1 MGEDRRLI
9 MNNDALNPNFEWKKK
24 SFGKKE
30 RLSRRIDANQA
41 ELSDF
46 KKKNNIIDAVPLT
59 AQASADFNRHL
70 NKMRKKIKQ
79 AADDEEDE
87 DEDDFINVS
96 PLSLSFEE
104 FNESSLFE
112 SLNNQEKMLLAQKQ
126 TLQNMTLQ
134 KDASKLQA
142 LDTVNKL
149 AKKNGLNKLSQKA
162 LSETMQSSGWGKET
176 FRTTIEHYL
185 APDVRINRKL
195 DPQKI
200 EKLMVGLK
208 RLKKIGGFS
217 AVQGMKINDVISI
230 TDKKYND
237 SKVAQL
243 LLKKT
248 GRKAN
253 LATDKK
259 WEKKQTHPSKISFK
273 KLLQQRREQPLTK
286 A

>member
-1 MGEDRRLI
+1 MSD
-9 MNNDALNPNFEWKKK
+9 DALNPNFEWKKK

-41 ELSDF
+41 ELADF
-46 KKKNNIIDAVPLT
+46 KKKNKITGSVPLT

-79 AADDEEDE
+79 AADDNDDD
-87 DEDDFINVS
+87 DEDDFMDIS

-104 FNESSLFE
+104 FDESSLFQ
-112 SLNNQEKMLLAQKQ
+112 SLNNQEKALLAQKQ
-126 TLQNMTLQ
+126 ALRDMQLQ

-142 LDTVNKL
+142 LATVNKL
-149 AKKNGLNKLSQKA
+149 AKKTGLKKLSKTA
-162 LSETMQSSGWGKET
+162 VSETMQNSGWGKET
-176 FRTTIEHYL
+176 FRTTIEHYV
-185 APDVRINRKL
+185 APDVRLNRKL
-195 DPQKI
+195 DAQKI
-200 EKLMVGLK
+200 EKLMIGLK

-237 SKVAQL
+237 TKVAQL

-253 LATDKK
+253 PSADRK
-259 WEKKQTHPSKISFK
+259 WEKKRNHPSKISFK

-286 A
+286 V